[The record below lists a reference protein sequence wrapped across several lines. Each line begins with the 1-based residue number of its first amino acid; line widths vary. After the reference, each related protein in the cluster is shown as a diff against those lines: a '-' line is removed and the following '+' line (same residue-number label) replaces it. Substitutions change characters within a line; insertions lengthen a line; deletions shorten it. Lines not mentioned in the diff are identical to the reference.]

1 MGAPLVSIDPFLSRL
16 QEAERMV
23 KQGKAVQAEAACRT
37 VLHEAPGLPEATAL
51 LGFIVARLRRYKEA
65 EALLREA
72 IAIRPDVPHW
82 HFELRNIL
90 RHDFRLDECLAEARE
105 AVRLDPGSAQFM
117 NGLAQV
123 HFDRGEYDQG
133 YNVVL
138 DALARD
144 PEHPESHLSLAHA
157 LLASG
162 NFRAGWAEYEWRF
175 RSKIY
180 IKALPKPIRPYWNGM
195 PLPGRRLVIS
205 TDQGFGDSF
214 QFARYIPMAAARVG
228 EVTVICRPPQIL
240 LLSRIPGVRSCV
252 TDLKQAGDHA
262 AFCWL
267 ASLPYVFGT
276 EVSTIPTSVP
286 YLAAAPIRRAHWRA
300 ELARR
305 VGSEG
310 VRVGLVWA
318 GNNENSA
325 DWRRSVPL
333 AGLRE
338 LASIAGV
345 RLVSLQKP
353 VPETDRAVFD
363 ELGLLD
369 LSGNLTDFGETA
381 AVIANLDLVVSVDSA
396 VAHLAGAMGVPTWAL
411 IYEPAD
417 WRWMTRREDSPWYPT
432 MRLFRQP
439 RAGQWDEPIQRVIG
453 SLRQYMQVAQ
463 KEVTTRGPSSS
474 WNSHPG

>member
-1 MGAPLVSIDPFLSRL
+1 LVSVDPFLSRL
-16 QEAERMV
+16 QEAERMIN
-23 KQGKAVQAEAACRT
+23 QGKPLEAEAACRA
-37 VLHEAPGLPEATAL
+37 VLHDAPGLPEATAL
-51 LGFIVARLRRYKEA
+51 LGFIVARLRR
-65 EALLREA
+65 LREA
-72 IAIRPDVPHW
+72 EVLLRDAIAKRPDVPQW
-82 HFELRNIL
+82 HFELRNVL
-90 RHDFRLDECLAEARE
+90 RYAFRLDESLAEARE
-105 AVRLDPGSAQFM
+105 AVRLDPASAPFR
-117 NGLAQV
+117 NGLAQI

-133 YNVVL
+133 YNAIL

-175 RSKIY
+175 RSKLFM
-180 IKALPKPIRPYWNGM
+180 KALPKPTRPYWNGM

-228 EVTVICRPPQIL
+228 EVTVICRPPQVPL
-240 LLSRIPGVRSCV
+240 MSRIPGVRNCV
-252 TDLKQAGDHA
+252 LNLTQAGDHA

-276 EVSTIPTSVP
+276 ELSTIPTPIP
-286 YLAAAPIRRAHWRA
+286 YLAAAPVRRAHWRA

-305 VGSEG
+305 VGSDG

-318 GNNENSA
+318 GNVENTA

-333 AGLRE
+333 TALRE
-338 LASIAGV
+338 LAEIPNV

-353 VPETDRAVFD
+353 VPEADRGVFA
-363 ELGLLD
+363 EMGLAD
-369 LSGNLTDFGETA
+369 LSGNLGDFGETA
-381 AVIANLDLVVSVDSA
+381 AVIGNLDLIVSVDSA
-396 VAHLAGAMGVPTWAL
+396 VAHLAGAMGVPTWTL

-439 RAGQWDEPIQRVIG
+439 RAGQWDEPIGRLIG
-453 SLRQYMQVAQ
+453 ALRLGVQ
-463 KEVTTRGPSSS
+463 K
-474 WNSHPG
+474 PGQ

>member
-1 MGAPLVSIDPFLSRL
+1 MSLDLFLPRL

-23 KQGKAVQAEAACRT
+23 NQGKAGPAEAACRA
-37 VLHEAPGLPEATAL
+37 VLDESPGLPEATAL
-51 LGFIVARLRRYKEA
+51 LGFVVARLRRFQEA
-65 EALLREA
+65 ESLLREA
-72 IAIRPDVPHW
+72 IAKRPDVPHW

-90 RHDFRLDECLAEARE
+90 RRDFRLDEALAEARE
-105 AVRLDPGSAQFM
+105 AVRLDPDSARFR
-117 NGLAQV
+117 NGLAQI

-133 YNVVL
+133 YATIL

-180 IKALPKPIRPYWNGM
+180 IDALPKPIRPYWNGM

-214 QFARYIPMAAARVG
+214 QFARYITMAAARCG
-228 EVTVICRPPQIL
+228 EVTVICRPPQMS
-240 LLSRIPGVRSCV
+240 LLSRIPGVRACV

-276 EVSTIPTSVP
+276 ELSNIPAQVP

-325 DWRRSVPL
+325 DWRRSIPL
-333 AGLRE
+333 AALRE
-338 LASIAGV
+338 LTEIPGV
-345 RLVSLQKP
+345 QLVSLQKP
-353 VPETDRAVFD
+353 LPETDRAVFI
-363 ELGLLD
+363 ELGLPD
-369 LSGNLTDFGETA
+369 LSADLTDFGETA

-396 VAHLAGAMGVPTWAL
+396 VAHLAGAMGVPTWTL

-439 RAGQWDEPIQRVIG
+439 RAGQWQEPIGRLITA
-453 SLRQYMQVAQ
+453 LRQYMQNAE
-463 KEVTTRGPSSS
+463 KR
-474 WNSHPG
+474 